1 MLFKKKGSGARELG
15 SYAQRAQF
23 GDDSEILS
31 QIGAKFYDEQE
42 GKSENLARNFYKQEF
57 GANSAQKPN
66 SGANF
71 TPNSSQNSSA
81 KTRAPQS
88 PNSQN
93 SQNSPKFSKPRNFRK
108 IESPFKKIAIA
119 LCGLVAIAYAGFFLY
134 DVLFGKRSLEV
145 LRDLQKQKAFLFSDI
160 ERLKSENA
168 ELQKTYLERRLLDP
182 DLVE

>member
-42 GKSENLARNFYKQEF
+42 GKSENLARNFYEQEF
-57 GANSAQKPN
+57 SANSAQKPN
-66 SGANF
+66 LGAN
-71 TPNSSQNSSA
+71 SA
-81 KTRAPQS
+81 RTANTAPKQ
-88 PNSQN
+88 NSQN

-182 DLVE
+182 DLVK

>member
-42 GKSENLARNFYKQEF
+42 GKSENLAGNFYEQEF

-66 SGANF
+66 LGAN
-71 TPNSSQNSSA
+71 S
-81 KTRAPQS
+81 TRTANTVPKQ
-88 PNSQN
+88 NSQN

-182 DLVE
+182 DLVK

>member
-42 GKSENLARNFYKQEF
+42 GKSENLAGNFYEQEF
-57 GANSAQKPN
+57 SANSAQKPN
-66 SGANF
+66 LGAN
-71 TPNSSQNSSA
+71 SA
-81 KTRAPQS
+81 RTANTAPKQ
-88 PNSQN
+88 NSQN

-182 DLVE
+182 DLVK

>member
-42 GKSENLARNFYKQEF
+42 GKSENLARDFYEQEF
-57 GANSAQKPN
+57 GANSANSAQKPN
-66 SGANF
+66 LGANF
-71 TPNSSQNSSA
+71 TPNSSQNSGA

-88 PNSQN
+88 PN

-182 DLVE
+182 DLVK

>member
-42 GKSENLARNFYKQEF
+42 GKSENLARDFYEQEF

-66 SGANF
+66 SGAN
-71 TPNSSQNSSA
+71 SA
-81 KTRAPQS
+81 RTANTAPKQ
-88 PNSQN
+88 NSQN

>member
-42 GKSENLARNFYKQEF
+42 GKSENLAGNFYEQEF

-66 SGANF
+66 SGAN
-71 TPNSSQNSSA
+71 SA
-81 KTRAPQS
+81 RTANTAPKQ
-88 PNSQN
+88 NSQN

-182 DLVE
+182 DLVK